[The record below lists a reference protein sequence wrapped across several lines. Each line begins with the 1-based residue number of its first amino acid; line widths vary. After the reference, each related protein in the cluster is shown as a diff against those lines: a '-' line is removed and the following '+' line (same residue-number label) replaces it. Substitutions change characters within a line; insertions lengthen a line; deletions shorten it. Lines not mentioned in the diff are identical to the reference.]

1 VISWSKALI
10 DVSMKESKSLPDFV
24 TKMTICFNIIDV
36 NVYNMP
42 CNADNVTTV
51 RCQYYWVLVTNNIR
65 IYFNRI
71 HRKMLL
77 KLQNNITLAFSAKV
91 VTYLHNTILVICSD
105 LQFTLTTSLF
115 VNVLSVQQSLNRNLA
130 LVWSYLSCLSEL
142 LGVFPVILP
151 CILFY

>member
-1 VISWSKALI
+1 
-10 DVSMKESKSLPDFV
+10 
-24 TKMTICFNIIDV
+24 
-36 NVYNMP
+36 
-42 CNADNVTTV
+42 
-51 RCQYYWVLVTNNIR
+51 
-65 IYFNRI
+65 
-71 HRKMLL
+71 MLL